1 MSKKS
6 TEEKGKKA
14 VKVAKKVQPANEIPV
29 LEVKS
34 PDVAAAEP
42 KKKKKVSPPKK
53 DASKKAPAKKSA
65 TKSSS
70 RKKSIRPTNEDIA
83 LRAYFIA
90 ERRQAL
96 GWPGDSTGDW
106 VEAERQLLEEAGLK
120 KITERPAPLCG

>member
-14 VKVAKKVQPANEIPV
+14 AKSAKKVELEKLAPAP
-29 LEVKS
+29 EVKEVM
-34 PDVAAAEP
+34 VAAPET
-42 KKKKKVSPPKK
+42 KKKKKESSPKK
-53 DASKKAPAKKSA
+53 EASKKVPAKKSVPKA
-65 TKSSS
+65 APKGSGKASS
-70 RKKSIRPTNEDIA
+70 RKKVAQPTGDDIA

-96 GWPGDSTGDW
+96 GLPGDSTGDW

-120 KITERPAPLCG
+120 K